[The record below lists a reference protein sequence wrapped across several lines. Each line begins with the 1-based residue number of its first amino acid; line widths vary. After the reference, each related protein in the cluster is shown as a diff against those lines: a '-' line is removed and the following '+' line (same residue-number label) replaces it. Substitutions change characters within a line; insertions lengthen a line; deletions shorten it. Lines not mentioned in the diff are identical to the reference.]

1 MCGIYKIT
9 NLINGKVYIGQSIDI
24 KRRWREEKNGSK
36 NPNSNA
42 YDYPLQRGFRKYGIE
57 NFSFEVI
64 EECDKD
70 ILSEKEIYYIDL
82 YNSCLEGY
90 NQTLGGESA
99 SNPKKLSEAQ
109 VIEIYELLEKS
120 DMKIGEIASLY
131 SVGIDVIST
140 INHGKSRRH
149 PGMKYPIR
157 SNISEDNF
165 CCDCGKKIDPK
176 AKRCIDCSHR
186 LLYRTEHPD
195 KDTLY
200 QILLENKGNFTKVG
214 KLYNVRDNT
223 IRKWCKKYDLPFHSI
238 DYK

>member
-24 KRRWREEKNGSK
+24 KRRWGEEKNGSK

-90 NQTLGGESA
+90 NQTLGTV
-99 SNPKKLSEAQ
+99 
-109 VIEIYELLEKS
+109 VIEENAYLAKKS
-120 DMKIGEIASLY
+120 DLKTMIPL
-131 SVGIDVIST
+131 
-140 INHGKSRRH
+140 
-149 PGMKYPIR
+149 
-157 SNISEDNF
+157 
-165 CCDCGKKIDPK
+165 
-176 AKRCIDCSHR
+176 
-186 LLYRTEHPD
+186 
-195 KDTLY
+195 
-200 QILLENKGNFTKVG
+200 
-214 KLYNVRDNT
+214 
-223 IRKWCKKYDLPFHSI
+223 
-238 DYK
+238 